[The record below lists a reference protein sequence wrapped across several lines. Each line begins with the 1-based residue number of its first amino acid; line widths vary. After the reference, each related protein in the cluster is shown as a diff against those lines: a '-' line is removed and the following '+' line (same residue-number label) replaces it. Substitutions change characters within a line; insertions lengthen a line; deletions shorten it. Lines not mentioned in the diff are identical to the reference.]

1 MKDNNGMESISKVL
15 VVALI
20 GIMIGSG
27 FVVAM
32 NGIGMDKG
40 DNVLNK
46 NAEEGLVACW
56 YFDENNGTTAYD
68 SSGNGNDGT
77 IYGATWTDGINGS
90 ALSFDEVD
98 DYVDCSDIS
107 ATDSMTI
114 EAWINPVNSSGTI

>member
-68 SSGNGNDGT
+68 SSGNNNNGT
-77 IYGATWTDGINGS
+77 IHGATWTTGVNGS
-90 ALSFDEVD
+90 ALSFDGVD
-98 DYVDCSDIS
+98 DYVNIP
-107 ATDSMTI
+107 DS
-114 EAWINPVNSSGTI
+114 SS